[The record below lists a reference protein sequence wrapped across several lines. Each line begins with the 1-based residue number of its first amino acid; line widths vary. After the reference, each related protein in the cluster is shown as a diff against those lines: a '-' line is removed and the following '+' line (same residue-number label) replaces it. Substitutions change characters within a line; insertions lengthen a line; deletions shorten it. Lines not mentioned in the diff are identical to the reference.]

1 MKEKAFIILG
11 LVGLGMMLWSAPG
24 FCQDCKTRIYN
35 SERLWLSGKFDESDQ
50 ELEQALKQCPNMAEL
65 YWRKARNIYDRIE
78 SLPREKR
85 PSKEERIKL
94 YEQVIA
100 LADKCIALE
109 PNNGNC
115 WQWKGI
121 GIGRCGT
128 TKGILNSLS
137 EIDDLEKV
145 FLKAESLKP
154 EYRSENGSANAM
166 GDIYNALGQFYRT
179 VPDWFILKTLFGAR
193 GDIDRSVEYQR
204 KAVAREPNRIEYNKE
219 LGVSL
224 LCYGQ
229 KKNDDKAIAE
239 GRKYLEKVSSLPV
252 LKNSDIVDK
261 DHARIL
267 LKNPDLACGYSRDAQ
282 QVISKEE
289 FEKTREK

>member
-1 MKEKAFIILG
+1 
-11 LVGLGMMLWSAPG
+11 
-24 FCQDCKTRIYN
+24 
-35 SERLWLSGKFDESDQ
+35 
-50 ELEQALKQCPNMAEL
+50 
-65 YWRKARNIYDRIE
+65 
-78 SLPREKR
+78 
-85 PSKEERIKL
+85 
-94 YEQVIA
+94 VIT

-121 GIGRCGT
+121 GIGRRGT

-137 EIDDLEKV
+137 EIDDLETV